1 MQDAS
6 ADPPV
11 STRYIPAP
19 QSMQDASVDPPPSS
33 RYLPAPQS
41 VHVTDPVNDLYL
53 PATHA
58 VHVPPSGPDRDPV
71 HPAVQKQLVQLVKAA
86 LPTGELEF
94 DGQFDGQVMHV
105 VADVTLLYLPVPH
118 AVHVELAEAPTG
130 AEYVPA
136 PHLVHRVASVAPI
149 SVEYVPA
156 PQTMHESSEFC
167 PVKIP
172 YLPAPQ
178 SVHFMAADTVLYLP
192 ATHVVHS
199 EFAEALPS
207 SLVAVKSTP
216 RTRASAMADV
226 VSVLRYSS
234 TTKTPAISPLKFRLP
249 NLLVVEVLSVIFAE
263 AVPEEL
269 FVEPRALF
277 TVNQY
282 SCVDARY
289 LPTIVNHKPCSS
301 TPYALTPP
309 AMKNCELLSE
319 SCLDKYIIFPW

>member
-1 MQDAS
+1 M
-6 ADPPV
+6 
-11 STRYIPAP
+11 
-19 QSMQDASVDPPPSS
+19 
-33 RYLPAPQS
+33 
-41 VHVTDPVNDLYL
+41 HVADPVNDLYL

-105 VADVTLLYLPVPH
+105 VAAVTLLYLPVPH
-118 AVHVELAEAPTG
+118 AVHVELAEAPTA

-136 PHLVHRVASVAPI
+136 PQLVHRVASVAPVA
-149 SVEYVPA
+149 VEYVPA
-156 PQTMHESSEFC
+156 PQIVHDSSVVC
-167 PVKIP
+167 PVKTP

-178 SVHFMAADTVLYLP
+178 SVHLMAADTVLYLP
-192 ATHVVHS
+192 ATHVVHA
-199 EFAEALPS
+199 EFAEAVPS

-216 RTRASAMADV
+216 RTMASAMAEV

-234 TTKTPAISPLKFRLP
+234 TTKTPAISPLKVQP
-249 NLLVVEVLSVIFAE
+249 NLLVIEVLSVTFPE
-263 AVPEEL
+263 AVPE
-269 FVEPRALF
+269 EPRALF

-282 SCVDARY
+282 SFVDARY